1 MDMKKIVIT
10 MLVAFAVALPNLSNA
25 QAFEQGRSQVSAG
38 YGVGNF
44 VQALFQVYEEYDAW
58 ESSNVGPFFL
68 KYEYGATEKI
78 GFGVNIAY
86 AGVNGKY
93 DLEDVFTNEVTEE
106 TIKWSS
112 ISVLARMNYH
122 FGTHDKFDP
131 YWGLGMGYRTGSWS
145 FSEAGLEA
153 SNTLFPFGFETTFG
167 SRYMFTPLLGA
178 YAEVGISKAI
188 LQFGLNAKF

>member
-1 MDMKKIVIT
+1 MKRFAIT
-10 MLVAFAVALPNLSNA
+10 MLVAIALALPTTTNA
-25 QAFEQGRSQVSAG
+25 QAFEQGKSQVSAG

-44 VQALFQVYEEYDAW
+44 VQALFQVYEDYDAW
-58 ESSNVGPFFL
+58 ESTPMGPFFL
-68 KYEYGATEKI
+68 KYEFGATEKI

-93 DLEDVFTNEVTEE
+93 NVTDDFNNETTEE

-131 YWGLGMGYRTGSWS
+131 YWGVGMGYRTGNWQ
-145 FSEAGLEA
+145 FSEAGVEA

-167 SRYMFTPLLGA
+167 SRYMFTPFLGA
-178 YAEVGISKAI
+178 YAELGISKAI
-188 LQFGLNAKF
+188 FQFGLNAKF